1 MGVFTLHRRVL
12 EDYQGFIRSF
22 LWIRDERIRAFA
34 EQELMKA
41 ARLWPEPLLQLSPAY
56 RLDATPDEL
65 VEQGLL
71 HPETAQIFR
80 RRDGSAYRL
89 YQHQVEAI
97 RLTREGKSFVV
108 TSGTGS
114 GKTLCFLIPIVDA
127 VLRNPDLPRPTAF
140 IVYPM
145 NALANSQLQA
155 LRELKQSYEGRTGRP
170 FPVRFAR
177 YTGETPEEERESIR
191 RDPPHILLTNYV
203 MAELMLVR
211 PEDRALLANGEWRMA
226 SGDRGA
232 GRDGMVFLVFDELH
246 TYRGRQGADV
256 AMLVRRLKARL
267 ARSPVIHIGTSATL
281 VAGPRSTPEERRRA
295 VAEFASVFFGA
306 DIPPDQV
313 VEETLEPATVGGPP
327 APEALRAALDGPLP
341 EDAEAFRRH
350 PLARWL
356 EYAVGVE
363 VEPDGRLRRRD
374 PRPLSEVARELAEQT
389 GASEEQCR
397 EALERLLLR
406 AAELNQRLPEPFF
419 AFKLHQFIS
428 QGRALY
434 ATLEPPDRRSFSL
447 EGEMNAQRPLYPL
460 RFCRLCGHEYYHVL
474 RGEGFFL
481 PYPVGEEVAEEDLE
495 AGYLTFADDWSE
507 EQIPDDWRDANGR
520 LRNTWRERVP
530 QPVWVRPDGSFSEEE
545 VPGAVKMWWQAG
557 RLWLCLSCGEYYD
570 AREREFT
577 KLTYLSSEG
586 RSSATTVLAVSLLR
600 HAALTRAARD
610 KLLTFTDNRQ
620 DASLQAGHFN
630 DFVQTVLL
638 RSALCRALEE
648 RDELRFDAVASEVVE
663 RMGLTL
669 RDIAQNPRLD
679 PDSPAARPVWE
690 AFRDLTEHRL
700 YLDLRRGWRV
710 VMPNL
715 EEAGLLRI
723 DYEGLEECSARSEL
737 WRDLPA
743 LEALPPPRRMEVLRA
758 ILDHFRKHLAI
769 HARVLADEDF
779 RRRLEQRVR
788 QHLNEF
794 WGLEPEER
802 LRPATEFVI
811 RVKPGELPEE
821 GWFRRLSAR
830 TPLGRYLCRELD
842 LRPGEF
848 DDCARILLRVLT
860 EQGFL
865 REEPLARGAFLGY
878 RLDAARILWR
888 RGDGTPPPPDP
899 VYARGSGVPE
909 TRRPVNLFFQRLYRE
924 AAGTLGALEAR
935 EHTAQVVAPGE
946 RERRER
952 RFRWLP
958 EDQNDPALGRRLPY
972 LVCSPTMELG
982 IDIAD
987 LDLVHLRNV
996 PPTPANYAQRAG
1008 RAGRQ
1013 GQPGLVF
1020 TFCHA
1025 QSPHDQ
1031 YFFHHRAEMVAGAVR
1046 APRLDLANEALLRAH
1061 IQAEWLAQVGL
1072 PLRQSIADVVDTERF
1087 PELPLREEAVFQ
1099 LQLGPENLGR
1109 LRERLERVLAFDRSR
1124 LRGTGWFNER
1134 WLERILTDAPQAFD
1148 RAFDRWRELY
1158 RSAQRQLEEAR
1169 AEEDRARRRE
1179 EQERAQMRQKEARR
1193 QLNLLLQ
1200 IGVAREE
1207 SDFYPYRYLASE
1219 GFLPGYNFPALPV
1232 RAWVPRGEGE
1242 FISRPRAL
1250 AIREFAPENIVYHE
1264 GTKWQVDRFQSPPGG
1279 LGERRSVRRLCHTCG
1294 AIAEPDLERC
1304 PVCRALFDGANSRIV
1319 TLLEMPNV
1327 RLRRR
1332 ERITCNEEE
1341 RIRRG
1346 YEIQL
1351 AYRFAPAEPGHRI
1364 VEADVV
1370 AREQALLR
1378 LVYAP
1383 TATLAHINHGW
1394 KGRPEGFMVDLD
1406 SGELLGE
1413 DEREHGDR
1421 GVGASSNRQRLRLW
1435 VQETQNL
1442 LLVRLLEPGLQDNE
1456 VLQASL
1462 QYALKRGIE
1471 RTFQLEETELGV
1483 ARVGKGEW
1491 RALLF
1496 YEAAEGGLGAL
1507 RRLVEEPDALVQVAR
1522 AALEVCHFDEKGND
1536 IRPDCPQACYE
1547 CLLSYANQ
1555 LEARL
1560 LDRRAIRDLLFQLT
1574 QAQVR
1579 PRVGPRSR
1587 EEYLAHLRARAG
1599 SDFERAF
1606 LDFLEREG
1614 FRLPDDAQKS
1624 VPEPRCIADFF
1635 YDPNVLVFCDGP
1647 PHDAPGQRRIDERLR
1662 RELIAQG
1669 WRVIVIRWDE
1679 DLRSQVG
1686 RHPEVFG
1693 PGR

>member
-1 MGVFTLHRRVL
+1 MSVFTLHQRVL
-12 EDYQGFIRSF
+12 EDYQGFVRSF
-22 LWIRDERIRAFA
+22 LWIRDERIRAFV
-34 EQELMKA
+34 ERELVET

-71 HPETAQIFR
+71 HPETARVFR

-89 YQHQVEAI
+89 YRHQVEAV
-97 RLTREGKSFVV
+97 RLAREGKSFVV

-127 VLRNPDLPRPTAF
+127 VLRNPHLPRPTAF
-140 IVYPM
+140 LVYPM

-155 LRELKQSYEGRTGRP
+155 LRELKQSYENRTGRP
-170 FPVRFAR
+170 FPIRFAR
-177 YTGETPEEERESIR
+177 YTGETPEEEREAIR
-191 RDPPHILLTNYV
+191 RNPPHILLTNYV

-211 PEDRALLANGEWRMA
+211 PEDRPLLAT
-226 SGDRGA
+226 GDGL
-232 GRDGMVFLVFDELH
+232 VFLVFDELH

-281 VAGPRSTPEERRRA
+281 VAGPQATPEERRRA

-327 APEALRAALDGPLP
+327 APEALRAALGGPLP
-341 EDAEAFRRH
+341 EDTEEFRRH

-363 VEPDGRLRRRD
+363 VEPDGRLRRRA
-374 PRPLSEVARELAEQT
+374 PRPISEVARELAQQT

-397 EALERLLLR
+397 RALERLLLR
-406 AAELNQRLPEPFF
+406 VAELNQRLPEPFF

-428 QGRALY
+428 QGKALY
-434 ATLEPPDRRSFSL
+434 ATLEPPTVRTFSV
-447 EGEMNAQRPLYPL
+447 EGEVDSERPYYPL
-460 RFCRLCGHEYYHVL
+460 RFCRICGHEYYHVL

-495 AGYLTFADDWSE
+495 AGYLAFADDWSE
-507 EQIPDDWRDANGR
+507 EQVPDDWRDASGR

-545 VPGAVKMWWQAG
+545 APGAVKMWWQAG

-600 HAALTRAARD
+600 HAASTRAARD

-630 DFVQTVLL
+630 DFVQTVVL

-648 RDELRFDAVASEVVE
+648 HGELRFETVASEVVA

-690 AFRDLTEHRL
+690 AFRELTEHRL

-737 WRDLPA
+737 WQDLPA
-743 LEALPPPRRMEVLRA
+743 LEALPSPRRMEVLRA
-758 ILDHFRKHLAI
+758 VLDHFRKHLAI
-769 HARVLADEDF
+769 HARVLVEENF
-779 RRRLEQRVR
+779 RRGLEQRVR

-794 WGLEPEER
+794 WGLEPEEQ
-802 LRPATEFVI
+802 LRPATAFVL

-821 GWFRRLSAR
+821 GWFRRLSVR
-830 TPLGRYLCRELD
+830 TPLGRYLCRELG
-842 LRPGEF
+842 LGPGEF
-848 DDCARILLRVLT
+848 DDLARTLLRVLT

-865 REEPLARGAFLGY
+865 REESVARGAFLGY

-899 VYARGSGVPE
+899 VYARGSGAPE
-909 TRRPVNLFFQRLYRE
+909 TRRPVNRFFQQLYRE
-924 AAGTLGALEAR
+924 TAGTLGALEAR

-1013 GQPGLVF
+1013 GQPGLIF

-1031 YFFHHRAEMVAGAVR
+1031 YFFRHRAEMVAGAVR
-1046 APRLDLANEALLRAH
+1046 APRLELANEALLRAH
-1061 IQAEWLAQVGL
+1061 IQAEWLAQIGL
-1072 PLRQSIADVVDTERF
+1072 PLRQSIEDVVDTDRF
-1087 PELPLREEAVFQ
+1087 PELPLREEVIRQ
-1099 LQLGPENLGR
+1099 LRLGPEGMGR
-1109 LRERLERVLAFDRSR
+1109 LRDRLERVLTFDHSR
-1124 LRGTGWFNER
+1124 LQGTGWFNER
-1134 WLERILTDAPQAFD
+1134 WLERVLEDAPQAFD

-1158 RSAQRQLEEAR
+1158 RSARRQLEEAR

-1179 EQERAQMRQKEARR
+1179 DQERARRRQEEARR
-1193 QLNLLLQ
+1193 QLNLLRQ

-1219 GFLPGYNFPALPV
+1219 EFLPGYNFPALPV

-1242 FISRPRAL
+1242 FIARPRAL
-1250 AIREFAPENIVYHE
+1250 AIREFAPGNIVYHE

-1304 PVCRALFDGANSRIV
+1304 PVCMVLFDGTNSRIL
-1319 TLLEMPNV
+1319 TLLELPNV

-1351 AYRFAPAEPGHRI
+1351 AYRFAPAESGHRV
-1364 VEADVV
+1364 VEADVGV
-1370 AREQALLR
+1370 GEQALLR

-1394 KGRPEGFMVDLD
+1394 KGRPEGFTVDLD

-1413 DEREHGDR
+1413 GEQEHRDWGM
-1421 GVGASSNRQRLRLW
+1421 GASSNRQRLRLW

-1442 LLVRLLEPGLQDNE
+1442 LLVRLLDPGLQSSE

-1483 ARVGKGEW
+1483 ARMGQGEW

-1507 RRLVEEPDALVQVAR
+1507 PRLVEEPDALVQVAR
-1522 AALEVCHFDEKGND
+1522 AALEVCHFDAEGNN

-1560 LDRRAIRDLLFQLT
+1560 LDRRAIRDLLLQLT

-1579 PRVGPRSR
+1579 PRLGPRSR
-1587 EEYLAHLRARAG
+1587 EEHLAHLRARVG
-1599 SDFERAF
+1599 SDFERDF

-1614 FRLPDDAQKS
+1614 FRLPDEAQKS
-1624 VPEPRCIADFF
+1624 VLEPRCIADFF
-1635 YDPNVLVFCDGP
+1635 YAPNVLVFCDGP

-1662 RELIAQG
+1662 RELVARG
-1669 WRVIVIRWDE
+1669 WRVIVIRWDQ
-1679 DLRSQVG
+1679 DLGSQVG
-1686 RHPEVFG
+1686 RYPEVFG